1 MTMIVMPLPAEE
13 HPARYAVVSVFC
25 LSSLEL
31 SMQDKADVMWMQ
43 RPKFNLRRGA
53 QRSIS

>member
-1 MTMIVMPLPAEE
+1 MIVMPHPAVE
-13 HPARYAVVSVFC
+13 HPARYASVFC

-43 RPKFNLRRGA
+43 RPKFNLRREA
-53 QRSIS
+53 